1 LPRGAAYESADV
13 PDTAYPDGKL
23 ADEAVRRLEQAAKSP
38 DTPFFIA
45 VGFVKPHL
53 PFCAPK
59 KYWDLYAPNQFTLPD
74 LQTPPVGAP
83 PFAPTN
89 WGELRQY
96 ADMPESGGLSE
107 EVQRTLIHGYHAA
120 VSYMDAQL
128 GRVIDA
134 LAASSLDKN
143 TIIVL
148 WGDHGWHLGDHGMW
162 CKHSNYEQAA
172 RIPLVVVAP
181 GATTGGTASA
191 ALVESVDIYPTL
203 CELAGLPVPAN
214 LDGRSF
220 AAVLKN
226 PASETKDSIFHVYP
240 RGNRIGRAVR
250 TTRYRL
256 VEWKRPGAPAD
267 RAVLELYDYE
277 TDPDERKNLAGER
290 PEVVAELRKI
300 LADEPE
306 AKLQLGSRPAR
317 RQGAAAQGS
326 RP

>member
-1 LPRGAAYESADV
+1 
-13 PDTAYPDGKL
+13 
-23 ADEAVRRLEQAAKSP
+23 
-38 DTPFFIA
+38 
-45 VGFVKPHL
+45 
-53 PFCAPK
+53 
-59 KYWDLYAPNQFTLPD
+59 
-74 LQTPPVGAP
+74 
-83 PFAPTN
+83 
-89 WGELRQY
+89 
-96 ADMPESGGLSE
+96 MPEAGGLPE
-107 EVQRTLIHGYHAA
+107 DVQRTLIHGYHAA

-172 RIPLVVVAP
+172 RIPLIVVAP
-181 GATTGGTASA
+181 GATAGGAASA

-203 CELAGLPVPAN
+203 CELAGLPVPEN

-226 PASETKDSIFHVYP
+226 PTSNAKDSIFHVYP

-250 TTRYRL
+250 TSRYRL

-267 RAVLELYDYE
+267 SAVLELYDYDA
-277 TDPDERKNLAGER
+277 DPDERKNLAGER
-290 PEVVAELRKI
+290 PEVVAELRKV
-300 LADEPE
+300 LADQPE
-306 AKLQLGSRPAR
+306 AKPQLGSQPAR
-317 RQGAAAQGS
+317 RRGAAAQGS